1 MPLSPSSDS
10 HSHQK
15 LIPYPS
21 FPVHNPHGSL
31 SNNPPQIS
39 LHVLTT
45 HLLASHTSHATV
57 IDTAG
62 AFDVLRLQKIA
73 AQRLKAADGRPS
85 NAHVHVDVGLSVDQM
100 LERVKI
106 MRVFDFVGLVEA
118 VGEVREE
125 LESESAVHEAER
137 GLHGRDH
144 DATRP
149 TVADGQDAEE
159 MLMGDEPPTGPRDEA
174 AGQQQQEQQ
183 TTTHQERYGMIIV
196 DNITQVAAPIVK
208 SNYIQGHALLTSL
221 LRTLTHLT
229 RTHALCTVLVNTA
242 VAYRP
247 SGSGSTAPPH
257 NDDAANP
264 HPHPDP
270 TAVADAPP
278 LPPHDPSHAAAP
290 PPSADELPSIFA
302 ASTARPALARPFPYL
317 VDLHLFASLAR
328 SASSLPR
335 RGDGNSG
342 VRERRARGA
351 REAGEGC
358 VGVEV
363 LADRCHGR
371 VGRWGGFVVR
381 DGVELCGL

>member
-208 SNYIQGHALLTSL
+208 SNYIQVLIPHRLEGLKISVPPRLC
-221 LRTLTHLT
+221 HL
-229 RTHALCTVLVNTA
+229 
-242 VAYRP
+242 
-247 SGSGSTAPPH
+247 
-257 NDDAANP
+257 
-264 HPHPDP
+264 
-270 TAVADAPP
+270 
-278 LPPHDPSHAAAP
+278 
-290 PPSADELPSIFA
+290 
-302 ASTARPALARPFPYL
+302 
-317 VDLHLFASLAR
+317 
-328 SASSLPR
+328 
-335 RGDGNSG
+335 
-342 VRERRARGA
+342 
-351 REAGEGC
+351 
-358 VGVEV
+358 
-363 LADRCHGR
+363 
-371 VGRWGGFVVR
+371 
-381 DGVELCGL
+381 